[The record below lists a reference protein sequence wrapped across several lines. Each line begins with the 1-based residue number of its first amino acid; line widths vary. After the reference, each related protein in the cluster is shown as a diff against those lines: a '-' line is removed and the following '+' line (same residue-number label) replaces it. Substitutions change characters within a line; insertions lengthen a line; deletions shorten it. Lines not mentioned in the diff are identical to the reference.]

1 MLSELY
7 KYIKYFLSKAG
18 FTFKIIIFLLLCCM
32 KKILDSKF
40 EIDRLSYFKSISN
53 LSLDDLN
60 NKSCGWSI
68 LQHLYHCFLV
78 ESLAN
83 QYIAKKIL
91 YPETITNVSLLT
103 YFKSF
108 LTPFVWKLGYKAK
121 APKITATFPNEIDLD
136 KLNLNWIETRKC
148 FEELITKLYD
158 LNLEKKGFFRHPII
172 GRINLKLT
180 LSFYDFH
187 YNHHKL
193 LIEKIISK
201 I

>member
-1 MLSELY
+1 MLSSLY
-7 KYIKYFLSKAG
+7 KYIKYFVSKVG

-40 EIDRLSYFKSISN
+40 ETDRLRYFKSISN

-60 NKSCGWSI
+60 NKSYGWSI
-68 LQHLYHCFLV
+68 LQHLYHCYLV

-91 YPETITNVSLLT
+91 YPETINNVSLIA

-121 APKITATFPNEIDLD
+121 APKITATFPKQIDVN
-136 KLNLNWIETRKC
+136 KLNLNWIETRVY
-148 FEELITKLYD
+148 FDDLTSKLYD
-158 LNLEKKGFFRHPII
+158 LNLEKKGFFRHPVL

-187 YNHHKL
+187 FNHHKF

-201 I
+201 L

>member
-1 MLSELY
+1 MLSKLY
-7 KYIKYFLSKAG
+7 KCMKYFISKAN
-18 FTFKIIIFLLLCCM
+18 FTFKNNYFFVSLCM
-32 KKILDSKF
+32 KNILDSKF
-40 EIDRLSYFKSISN
+40 EADRLSFFKSISN

-60 NKSCGWSI
+60 NKSHGWSI
-68 LQHLYHCFLV
+68 LQHLYHCYLV

-91 YPETITNVSLLT
+91 YPKTINKVSLIT

-121 APKITATFPNEIDLD
+121 APKITATFPKEIDVD
-136 KLNLNWIETRKC
+136 KLNLNWIETRES
-148 FEELITKLYD
+148 FDDLTSKLYD
-158 LNLEKKGFFRHPII
+158 LKLEKKGFFRHPVL

-187 YNHHKL
+187 FNHHKF

-201 I
+201 L

>member
-1 MLSELY
+1 
-7 KYIKYFLSKAG
+7 
-18 FTFKIIIFLLLCCM
+18 M
-32 KKILDSKF
+32 KNILDSKY
-40 EIDRLSYFKSISN
+40 EVDRLSYFKSISN

-60 NKSCGWSI
+60 NQSHGWSI
-68 LQHLYHCFLV
+68 LQHLYHCYLV

-91 YPETITNVSLLT
+91 YPETINNVSLIA

-121 APKITATFPNEIDLD
+121 APKITATFPKQIDVN
-136 KLNLNWIETRKC
+136 KLNLNWIESRGS
-148 FEELITKLYD
+148 FDELISKLHQ
-158 LNLEKKGFFRHPII
+158 LKLEDKAFFRHPLI

-187 YNHHKL
+187 FNHHKF

-201 I
+201 L

>member
-1 MLSELY
+1 
-7 KYIKYFLSKAG
+7 
-18 FTFKIIIFLLLCCM
+18 M

-40 EIDRLSYFKSISN
+40 EVDRLSFFKSISN

-60 NKSCGWSI
+60 NKSQGWSI
-68 LQHLYHCFLV
+68 LQHLYHCYLV

-91 YPETITNVSLLT
+91 YPETINKVSLLT
-103 YFKSF
+103 YLKSF
-108 LTPFVWKLGYKAK
+108 LTPFVWKFGYKAK
-121 APKITATFPNEIDLD
+121 APKITATFPKEIDIN
-136 KLNLNWIETRKC
+136 KLNLNWIETRE
-148 FEELITKLYD
+148 FFDDLISKLYD
-158 LNLEKKGFFRHPII
+158 LKLEKKGFFRHPLF

-187 YNHHKL
+187 FNHHKF

-201 I
+201 L

>member
-1 MLSELY
+1 
-7 KYIKYFLSKAG
+7 
-18 FTFKIIIFLLLCCM
+18 M
-32 KKILDSKF
+32 KNILDSKY
-40 EIDRLSYFKSISN
+40 EVDRLSYFKSISN

-60 NKSCGWSI
+60 NQSHGWSI
-68 LQHLYHCFLV
+68 LQHLYHCYLV

-91 YPETITNVSLLT
+91 YPETINNVSLIA

-121 APKITATFPNEIDLD
+121 APKITATFPKQIDVN
-136 KLNLNWIETRKC
+136 KLNLNWIETRVY
-148 FEELITKLYD
+148 FDDLTSKLYD
-158 LNLEKKGFFRHPII
+158 LNLEKKGFFRHPLL

-187 YNHHKL
+187 FNHHKF

-201 I
+201 L

>member
-1 MLSELY
+1 
-7 KYIKYFLSKAG
+7 
-18 FTFKIIIFLLLCCM
+18 M

-40 EIDRLSYFKSISN
+40 EVDRLSFFKSISN

-60 NKSCGWSI
+60 NKSQGWSI
-68 LQHLYHCFLV
+68 LQHLYHCYLV

-91 YPETITNVSLLT
+91 YPETINKVSLLT

-121 APKITATFPNEIDLD
+121 APKITATFPKEIDVD
-136 KLNLNWIETRKC
+136 KLNFNWIETRE
-148 FEELITKLYD
+148 FFDDLISKLYD
-158 LNLEKKGFFRHPII
+158 LKLEKKGFFRHPLF

-187 YNHHKL
+187 FNHHKF

-201 I
+201 L

>member
-1 MLSELY
+1 MNKLS
-7 KYIKYFLSKAG
+7 
-18 FTFKIIIFLLLCCM
+18 
-32 KKILDSKF
+32 DSKL
-40 EIDRLSYFKSISN
+40 EIDRLAYFKSISK
-53 LSLDDLN
+53 LSLAELN
-60 NKSCGWSI
+60 NQSHGWSI
-68 LQHLYHCFLV
+68 IQHLYHCWLV
-78 ESLAN
+78 ESLAK
-83 QYIAKKIL
+83 QYITKKIL
-91 YPETITNVSLLT
+91 YPDTITNVSLLT

-121 APKITATFPNEIDLD
+121 APKITATFPNEIDLN

-148 FEELITKLYD
+148 FDKLTTKLYD

>member
-1 MLSELY
+1 M
-7 KYIKYFLSKAG
+7 
-18 FTFKIIIFLLLCCM
+18 
-32 KKILDSKF
+32 LDSKF
-40 EIDRLSYFKSISN
+40 EVHRLRYFKSISN

-60 NKSCGWSI
+60 NKSYGWSI
-68 LQHLYHCFLV
+68 LQHLYHCYLV

-91 YPETITNVSLLT
+91 YPETINKVSLLT

-108 LTPFVWKLGYKAK
+108 LTPFVWKFGYKAK
-121 APKITATFPNEIDLD
+121 APKITATFPKEIDIN
-136 KLNLNWIETRKC
+136 KLNLNWIETRQC
-148 FEELITKLYD
+148 FDDLTSKLCD
-158 LNLEKKGFFRHPII
+158 LKLEKKGFFRHPFL
-172 GRINLKLT
+172 GRINLKLL

-187 YNHHKL
+187 FNHHQF

>member
-1 MLSELY
+1 
-7 KYIKYFLSKAG
+7 
-18 FTFKIIIFLLLCCM
+18 M

-40 EIDRLSYFKSISN
+40 EVDRLSFFKSISN

-60 NKSCGWSI
+60 NKSQGWSI
-68 LQHLYHCFLV
+68 LQHLYHCYLV

-91 YPETITNVSLLT
+91 YPETINKVSLLT

-108 LTPFVWKLGYKAK
+108 LTPFVWKFGYKAK
-121 APKITATFPNEIDLD
+121 APKITATFPKEIDVN
-136 KLNLNWIETRKC
+136 KLNLNWIETRE
-148 FEELITKLYD
+148 FFDDLISKLYD
-158 LNLEKKGFFRHPII
+158 LKLEKKGFFRHPLF

-187 YNHHKL
+187 FNHHKF

-201 I
+201 L